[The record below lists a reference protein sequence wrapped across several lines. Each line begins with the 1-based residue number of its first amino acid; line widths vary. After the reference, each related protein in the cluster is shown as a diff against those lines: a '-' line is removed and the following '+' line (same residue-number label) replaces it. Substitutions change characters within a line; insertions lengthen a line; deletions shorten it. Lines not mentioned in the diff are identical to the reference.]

1 MLVQFL
7 TLPAVSIHAHDDAT
21 VAAHLAGGGKRWTI
35 YVVTEVDTGRQYV
48 GQTYTTVEERW
59 EAHCNP
65 YSQCRKLRDAI
76 QARGK
81 EQFGI
86 KPLVV
91 NIITQEEAN
100 ECEKKHMIFC

>member
-48 GQTYTTVEERW
+48 GQIYTTVEERW
-59 EAHCNP
+59 KAHCK
-65 YSQCRKLRDAI
+65 SSSGCTKLRDAI
-76 QARGK
+76 QAHQSINQSIL
-81 EQFGI
+81 QF
-86 KPLVV
+86 
-91 NIITQEEAN
+91 
-100 ECEKKHMIFC
+100 